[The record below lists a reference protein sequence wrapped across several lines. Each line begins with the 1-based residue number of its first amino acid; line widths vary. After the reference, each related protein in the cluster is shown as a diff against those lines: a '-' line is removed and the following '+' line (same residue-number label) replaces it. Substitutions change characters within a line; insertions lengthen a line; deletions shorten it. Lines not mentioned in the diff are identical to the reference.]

1 MRLLSSNGELVRG
14 RCRSTNLCAYCAR
27 LGAVENSELL
37 ALDALHG
44 EAPRFW
50 AVLTTSRSDVASE
63 PFYRAREAV
72 TKALRR
78 RWPGAEVAC
87 LVEFTTGYG
96 PRSGGAR
103 RPHWNLLVKGVHE
116 RGGQSADELVAE
128 LREVV
133 VSTWCGRAE
142 VAARPRGQHVGT
154 VKDAGGLMRYIA
166 LHFQKESQA
175 PPAGWRGHRFL
186 KTRGYLWRPTP
197 EAREQARESL
207 RYKRELWRQT
217 RRVAAG
223 EVGSV
228 HDAELVA
235 RQACEIAAAATWRL
249 LWVDP
254 ATVDTQPPLR
264 DVPGTCARCAG
275 LDHACAIHAPRVSAS
290 LAHGRRKS
298 CLIWPRPR
306 HAEQSSVWDAGS
318 SPRGRPPL
326 TV

>member
-1 MRLLSSNGELVRG
+1 MRLLSSHGELVRG
-14 RCRSTNLCAYCAR
+14 RCRSTNLCSYCAR

-50 AVLTTSRSDVASE
+50 AVLTTSRTDVDAK
-63 PFYRAREAV
+63 PFYEARRAVA
-72 TKALRR
+72 KALRR
-78 RWPGAEVAC
+78 RWPAAEIAC

-116 RGGQSADELVAE
+116 RAGQSADELLAE
-128 LREVV
+128 LRNVI
-133 VSTWCGRAE
+133 VSTWCDRAE
-142 VAARPRGQHVGT
+142 VAAKAPGQHVGA
-154 VKDAGGLMRYIA
+154 VQDAGGLMRYIA

-175 PPAGWRGHRFL
+175 PPKGWRGHRFL
-186 KTRGYLWRPTP
+186 KTRGYLWLPTP
-197 EAREQARESL
+197 EARTAARESL

-217 RRVAAG
+217 NRG
-223 EVGSV
+223 LDV

-235 RQACEIAAAATWRL
+235 REAVAIASATEWRL
-249 LWVDP
+249 MWVDP

-298 CLIWPRPR
+298 CLIWPWPR
-306 HAEQSSVWDAGS
+306 HAEQSAVWDAGS